1 MKTGIIIYVTGES
14 KLIEDLPME
23 NLQAKKHDLEADKLS
38 LATDMEEVI
47 QNWLELTL
55 KGMER
60 IVCKIAE
67 VEDQARLRLTGQELR
82 LCG

>member
-1 MKTGIIIYVTGES
+1 MKTGIIVYVPGES
-14 KLIEDLPME
+14 KSIEDLPME
-23 NLQAKKHDLEADKLS
+23 NLQAKKHDLGADKLS

-47 QNWLELTL
+47 QNWLELTR

-60 IVCKIAE
+60 IICKMAE
-67 VEDQARLRLTGQELR
+67 VEDQACLRLTGQELR

>member
-1 MKTGIIIYVTGES
+1 MKTGIIVYVTGES
-14 KLIEDLPME
+14 KSTEDLYLE
-23 NLQAKKHDLEADKLS
+23 NLQAKKLDLEADKLS

-47 QNWLELTL
+47 QNWLELTR

-60 IVCKIAE
+60 IVCLIAE